1 MRYVILSA
9 LAVVLSAPAMAQ
21 SSSDET
27 LPQSAPHSQALK
39 KPSTSD
45 PAGNVN
51 VPDPADNQDNP
62 SASEGASSG
71 EGGLDAPDNPEDND
85 ALENSEKD

>member
-39 KPSTSD
+39 KPATSD

-51 VPDPADNQDNP
+51 VPDPGDSQDNP
-62 SASEGASSG
+62 SASEGASAGESG
-71 EGGLDAPDNPEDND
+71 MDVPENPEDND
-85 ALENSEKD
+85 ALENSENN

>member
-21 SSSDET
+21 STDDET

-39 KPSTSD
+39 KPFSSD
-45 PAGNVN
+45 PAGNLN
-51 VPDPADNQDNP
+51 VPDPDDNQGDT
-62 SASEGASSG
+62 SASEGASAG
-71 EGGLDAPDNPEDND
+71 EGGADVPANPEDND
-85 ALENSEKD
+85 ALENNEKY